1 MLLFVAAIQA
11 IPQDIDEA
19 AMVDGAGYWQRVRRI
34 TLPLTARTILLV
46 TLFSVIGSLLAFDQF
61 FLMTAGQPFNQTA
74 SSVFW
79 MYLNSF
85 PVSEAR
91 LRRGAVAH
99 PRGDHPRLHGGADV
113 AHPQDLCLTSD
124 WLTDERNRRERR
136 IHPCRQP
143 RKSRRAAS
151 CGQAQNGRTKYLVGA
166 ACIALCVIMLA
177 PLVLT
182 VLASLKST
190 IEQAAIP
197 PTYFTHA
204 LSLDSYA
211 KLWTYQ
217 DGLPTYLFNSAATAV
232 LAIAFSLVLTIPA
245 GYALARFPI
254 PGKEFFFVFLLLA
267 LIIPY
272 QALITPI
279 FFMFA
284 TLKLPNTLVG
294 LAIIH
299 TAIHVPFSIYIMRNS
314 FEAVPRELEEAAVI
328 DGCSSWQVLIRIYL
342 PAIRPAIVTVSLF
355 AFVTSWNE
363 FLAALVIMNRGV
375 TFTLPLVLA
384 AARQETSI
392 GGTDWGLLQAGVTI
406 AVIPCILFYVLLQ
419 KYYVSGFLSGAVK

>member
-1 MLLFVAAIQA
+1 MSA
-11 IPQDIDEA
+11 E
-19 AMVDGAGYWQRVRRI
+19 Y
-34 TLPLTARTILLV
+34 TL
-46 TLFSVIGSLLAFDQF
+46 
-61 FLMTAGQPFNQTA
+61 
-74 SSVFW
+74 
-79 MYLNSF
+79 
-85 PVSEAR
+85 EAR
-91 LRRGAVAH
+91 SAAGGSRSLVA
-99 PRGDHPRLHGGADV
+99 RLWD
-113 AHPQDLCLTSD
+113 
-124 WLTDERNRRERR
+124 
-136 IHPCRQP
+136 
-143 RKSRRAAS
+143 
-151 CGQAQNGRTKYLVGA
+151 GRTKYLVGA
-166 ACIALCVIMLA
+166 VCIAICVIMVA
-177 PLVLT
+177 PLLLT
-182 VLASLKST
+182 VLASFKT
-190 IEQAAIP
+190 TMEQAAVP
-197 PTYFTHA
+197 PTYFTHE

-211 KLWTYQ
+211 KLWSYQ
-217 DGLPTYLFNSAATAV
+217 DGLLTYLFNSFGTAA
-232 LAIAFSLVLTIPA
+232 LAILFCLLLTIPA
-245 GYALARFPI
+245 GYALARFPV
-254 PGKEFFFVFLLLA
+254 PGKEYLFIFLLLA

-284 TLKLPNTLVG
+284 QLKLTNTLVG

-299 TAIHVPFSIYIMRNS
+299 TAIQIPFSVYIMRNS

-328 DGCSSWQVLIRIYL
+328 DGCSSWQVLLRIYL

-406 AVIPCILFYVLLQ
+406 AVIPCILFYLLLQ